1 MSTNFPDTAI
11 DSFTTK
17 TDNVD
22 DVMAA
27 DVNNLQDAVVAI
39 ETKVGIDNST
49 VATSLDYKVTHIG
62 TSQIV
67 NGAVT
72 ASKLAASAV
81 ITDKI
86 AAGAVGTAELADSAV
101 TVAKIADGAVT
112 TAKIADGTISTP
124 DIADGVVTGAKIAP
138 GAVGDAELADG
149 AVTNAKVADGA
160 ITTSKLADDAVTSA
174 KINDSFSTGD
184 QSIVYGN
191 SWKPPAG
198 TYNFSVVSNDDNV
211 ASLALEL
218 YIGGSWRGMEGFSG
232 GTVICD
238 GSNVRLYNH
247 KISGGTYY
255 VYYQKI

>member
-11 DSFTTK
+11 DSFTDK

-86 AAGAVGTAELADSAV
+86 AAGAVGTAELADSAI

-124 DIADGVVTGAKIAP
+124 DIADGVVTGAKIAA

-160 ITTSKLADDAVTSA
+160 ITASKLADDAVTSA
-174 KINDSFSTGD
+174 KINDSFSTGN
-184 QSIVYGN
+184 QSINYN
-191 SWKPPAG
+191 DFWTPPAG
-198 TYNFSVVSNDDNV
+198 TYNFSVISNGGV

-218 YIGGSWRGMEGFSG
+218 YIGGDWRGMVGFSG
-232 GTVICD
+232 GLVVCD
-238 GSNVRLYNH
+238 GNYVRLYNH
-247 KISGGTYY
+247 GSSGTTYT